1 MMRLPFSSV
10 LLCAFIPLALLA
22 GCRIMALS
30 DMPNPPLEQIKIN
43 DGDISNWTPE
53 ADAQIYVGTQLFDY
67 NDGGAPQ
74 YLEKGCIKTSVQ
86 RLNGQNGSM
95 VESMIMDFGKQ
106 ENAIAMFQEKQIQN
120 AGRTISHPEY
130 ADSVVSLVT
139 VLGGVHGFTY
149 YGNFYFEIIVTG
161 FSDIAQALQ
170 TFDLFFGLY
179 RKKINVK

>member
-1 MMRLPFSSV
+1 MMRLLVSRALYCSIVPV
-10 LLCAFIPLALLA
+10 ALLC
-22 GCRIMALS
+22 GCRLMALS

-43 DGDISNWTPE
+43 EGDISNWAPE
-53 ADAQIYVGTQLFDY
+53 AEAQIYVGTQLFDY

-86 RLNGQNGSM
+86 RLNGQNGTM
-95 VESMIMDFGKQ
+95 VESMIMDFGK
-106 ENAIAMFQEKQIQN
+106 ESNAIAMFQEKQIQN
-120 AGRTISHPEY
+120 AGRTIKHPEY

-139 VLGGVHGFTY
+139 VLGGVHGFAH

-161 FSDIAQALQ
+161 FSDITQAMQ